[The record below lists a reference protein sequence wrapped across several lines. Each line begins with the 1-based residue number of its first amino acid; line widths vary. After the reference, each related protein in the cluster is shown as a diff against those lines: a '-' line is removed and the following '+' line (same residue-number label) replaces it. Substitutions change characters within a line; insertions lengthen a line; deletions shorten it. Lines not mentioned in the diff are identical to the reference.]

1 MGSLW
6 PDDLPSQTQKPPRV
20 LLLEQALHLKKQT
33 NSKLTADVVKRT
45 VTQPVPATFNYS
57 FVLVAPALGNYSFSL
72 INFDHPVELYPVKI
86 IVDDKMK
93 ASLPALFPKE
103 RTIMAKNEEEFL
115 KIVQE
120 IFNSERTRKIISGLL
135 SQSGGN

>member
-6 PDDLPSQTQKPPRV
+6 PDDLPTESQKPPRV

-33 NSKLTADVVKRT
+33 NSKLTGDVIKRT

-57 FVLVAPALGNYSFSL
+57 FVLIAPALGNYSYSL

-93 ASLPALFPKE
+93 ASLPELFPKE
-103 RTIMAKNEEEFL
+103 RTVLAKDETEFL
-115 KIVQE
+115 KIVQI
-120 IFNSERTRKIISGLL
+120 IFNSERTRKVITGLL
-135 SQSGGN
+135 SQSGG

>member
-6 PDDLPSQTQKPPRV
+6 PDDLPTDIQKPPRV

-33 NSKLTADVVKRT
+33 NSRLTGDVIKRT
-45 VTQPVPATFNYS
+45 VTHPDPVTFNYS
-57 FVLVAPALGNYSFSL
+57 FVLIAPALGNYSYSL

-93 ASLPALFPKE
+93 AALPELFPKE
-103 RTIMAKNEEEFL
+103 RTIMAKDEEEFL
-115 KIVQE
+115 MIVGK
-120 IFNSERTRKIISGLL
+120 IFNSECTRKIITGLL
-135 SQSGGN
+135 SQSGG